1 MTPVP
6 AEPIVQKWTRVHW
19 LAAIAIVFALH
30 ITLIYIFG
38 ARKPIVPEPV
48 KNAPSLAFTGQS
60 AESLPG
66 LNATLFALP
75 DRDGFSGLMWA
86 PPPLSF
92 HQQDWTEAPHWLA
105 NNSPLAVSELG
116 DTLRHY
122 IKTNHFAKTTFEF
135 NQSPPLTV
143 PVIEPQPIL
152 AQEST
157 LQVAGD
163 LASRRLLYPVNL
175 PSWPNSGVIA
185 PSVVQVLVDA
195 AGSVISA
202 TLLPPVNSWE
212 PSAVR
217 DTVEPFPVRDAEADA
232 RAVDIARNFRFAPL
246 SPHAESLESRPLTH
260 LAVGQLIFNWQVVPV
275 TVTNGPQEQ

>member
-6 AEPIVQKWTRVHW
+6 AEPTVQKWTRVHW

-30 ITLIYIFG
+30 VTLIYIFG
-38 ARKPIVPEPV
+38 ARKPIVPEAV
-48 KNAPSLAFTGQS
+48 KNTPSMALTGES
-60 AESLPG
+60 ADNLPG

-75 DRDGFSGLMWA
+75 DRNGFSGLMWA

-105 NNSPLAVSELG
+105 NNSPLAVNELG
-116 DTLRHY
+116 GAFRHY
-122 IKTNHFAKTTFEF
+122 IQTNHFAKTTFEF

-143 PVIEPQPIL
+143 SVIKPQPIL

-163 LASRRLLYPVNL
+163 VAHRPLLNPVKL
-175 PSWPNSGVIA
+175 PSWPSSDVIA

-195 AGSVISA
+195 AGNVVSA

-212 PSAVR
+212 PSVIR
-217 DTVEPFPVRDAEADA
+217 DTVEPFPARDTEADV
-232 RAVDIARNFRFAPL
+232 RAVDIARNIRFAPL
-246 SPHAESLESRPLTH
+246 SPHAESLGSQPLTH
-260 LAVGQLIFNWQVVPV
+260 LAVGQLIFNWQVVPAAS
-275 TVTNGPQEQ
+275 TNGL